1 MTTLTVPAKFNGP
14 AAGGNGGYSCGVVAA
29 AFDGP
34 TAVSLRRPVPLD
46 RPLDLRTAEN
56 GSLCAFAADQLIAE
70 AVAAA
75 PLAPWP
81 GPAVSLPEARAAHDR
96 FAAPSDGIFDHC
108 FVCGRARPDGFGV
121 FAGPLGEGAR
131 AESDVPG
138 NERRAETNA
147 PGDDLYYIRHSAG
160 DIVAS
165 PWTPPA
171 WTADADADGA
181 VRPEFVWAAL
191 DCPGYFALH
200 GTDLAVAYLVRQ
212 QVEILTPLR
221 AGVEYVAVGRALERS
236 GRKGLAATAIL
247 DPDGEVLAH
256 GECLLVVPRQ
266 MSHG

>member
-14 AAGGNGGYSCGVVAA
+14 PASGNGGYSCGVVAA

-34 TAVSLRRPVPLD
+34 ASVSLRRPVPLD
-46 RPLDLRTAEN
+46 LPLDLRSAEN
-56 GSLCAFAADQLIAE
+56 GSLCAFAGDELVAE

-75 PLAPWP
+75 PLAAWP
-81 GPAVSLPEARAAHDR
+81 GPAVTLAEARAAHDR
-96 FAAPSDGIFDHC
+96 FTAPSDGVFDHC

-121 FAGPLGEGAR
+121 FSGPLVDGRQTAVADV
-131 AESDVPG
+131 AE
-138 NERRAETNA
+138 
-147 PGDDLYYIRHSAG
+147 DDRHDERHSAA

-171 WTADADADGA
+171 WTADSDGT
-181 VRPEFVWAAL
+181 VRPEFVWSTL

-212 QVEILTPLR
+212 QVEIITPLR

-247 DPDGEVLAH
+247 DADGAVLAH
-256 GECLLVVPRQ
+256 GECLLVVPRAAV
-266 MSHG
+266 